1 MALNLRQA
9 YCLAAD
15 KRQIAVGGLANCRTA
30 ILEPRLPACSRG
42 TKQRTRPPS
51 ARRRP
56 SASSHGRTLSGDG
69 QMNGRAPTTAPLADK
84 AQLNMI
90 AKIYKVANSLM

>member
-1 MALNLRQA
+1 MALNRRQA
-9 YCLAAD
+9 YCLAAY